1 MSPIRLALAGAGLFA
16 RDAHLPAIKSLGDT
30 FEIVAV
36 YSYRKSSAA
45 GLLEAL
51 PNPVEL
57 YDNLETML
65 RRDDIEAVDVML
77 PIDIMPSA
85 VEQVLDAGKHVVSE
99 KPIAADV
106 ATGRR
111 LLARYAAHP
120 QQVWMVAENWRYEPA
135 YRQAAEIIRSGEIG
149 QPFLVTMSLR
159 IDMSPRNKYYHT
171 EWRRTGTW
179 QGGFLMDGGVHH
191 IAGLRQMIGEIAE
204 VSAITALQRPDLPP
218 VDTMSAA
225 LRFENGTIGC
235 YNVTYAAGS
244 PWPGVVRVVGEKGA
258 LALIERERIQITVGE
273 TTREII
279 VPPVGSVGEELAAFA
294 ASIRDGVPHANS
306 PREALQDVAVLEAM
320 LHSAQTGQR
329 MQPERI

>member
-1 MSPIRLALAGAGLFA
+1 MPPIRLALAGAGLFA
-16 RDAHLPAIKSLGDT
+16 RDAHLPAIKGLGDT

-51 PNPVEL
+51 PYPVEL

-65 RRDDIEAVDVML
+65 ERTDIEAVDVML

-85 VEQVLDAGKHVVSE
+85 VEQILKAGKHVVSE
-99 KPIAADV
+99 KPVAAEV
-106 ATGRR
+106 STGRR
-111 LLARYAAHP
+111 LLALHAQHA

-135 YRQAAEIIRSGEIG
+135 FRQVAEIIGSGEIG
-149 QPFLVTMSLR
+149 RPFLVTMLLR

-191 IAGLRQMIGEIAE
+191 IAALRQMIGEISE
-204 VSAITALQRPDLPP
+204 VSAISALQRPDLPP
-218 VDTMSAA
+218 TDTLSAA
-225 LRFENGTIGC
+225 LRFDNGAVGC
-235 YNVTYAAGS
+235 YSVTYAAGS
-244 PWPGVVRVVGEKGA
+244 PWPSVVRVVGEKGS
-258 LALIERERIQITVGE
+258 LALIERERIEITVDG
-273 TTREII
+273 TTREIS

-306 PREALQDVAVLEAM
+306 PSEALQDVAVIEAM
-320 LHSAQTGQR
+320 LRSAQTGQR
-329 MQPERI
+329 VQPERV